1 MLVDGDENDLRIILC
16 CVAAE
21 KHDTKQQFAREQLW
35 SPQKKMFWYVN
46 YARKKVCNFL
56 TGH

>member
-35 SPQKKMFWYVN
+35 SPHKKKMFWYVN
-46 YARKKVCNFL
+46 YARKKSM
-56 TGH
+56 